1 MEQRIK
7 FVDADYR
14 EIFSIKDGGK
24 IKMVFPDGL
33 TVTHICRYVDDLH
46 IQVGINIFDKFE
58 FARACKEDGA
68 TIVPVEE

>member
-1 MEQRIK
+1 MERRIK

-24 IKMVFPDGL
+24 IKMIFPDGL
-33 TVTHICRYVDDLH
+33 MVTLACRYIDDIH
-46 IQVGINIFDKFE
+46 IQVEINVFDKFA

-68 TIVPVEE
+68 TIVPVED

>member
-1 MEQRIK
+1 MERRIK

-14 EIFSIKDGGK
+14 EIFSIRDGGK
-24 IKMVFPDGL
+24 IKMVFPNGL

-46 IQVGINIFDKFE
+46 IQVGINVFDKFA

-68 TIVPVEE
+68 TIVPVED

>member
-7 FVDADYR
+7 FVDADHK

-46 IQVGINIFDKFE
+46 IQVGINVFDKFE
-58 FARACKEDGA
+58 FAEACKKSGA

>member
-1 MEQRIK
+1 MERRIK

-33 TVTHICRYVDDLH
+33 MVSLACRYIDEIH
-46 IQVGINIFDKFE
+46 IQVGINVFDKFE
-58 FARACKEDGA
+58 FARASRKM
-68 TIVPVEE
+68 VLQ